1 MGKYDIWED
10 NKVLLSLKS
19 KQAKDAMPCPLI
31 SICSIV
37 KVFLRADA
45 SCNESLK
52 NKWTS
57 SLTPLE
63 SNFWRKMGWLDL
75 ASTVF
80 LTR

>member
-52 NKWTS
+52 N
-57 SLTPLE
+57 
-63 SNFWRKMGWLDL
+63 
-75 ASTVF
+75 
-80 LTR
+80 